1 MSTLVG
7 TVYNICGSL
16 FFIQIQQEGFFLL
29 EAQLWTVMADKE
41 VTVYIVD
48 VGKRMAGCHNGRS
61 ISDLD
66 YALKYVWDKITYAV
80 R

>member
-1 MSTLVG
+1 M
-7 TVYNICGSL
+7 
-16 FFIQIQQEGFFLL
+16 L